1 MHVKWFHCFMLHG
14 LILPLE
20 INFQNPFAKPQ
31 IETTPCYLHQRFRK
45 WHESESRSGWQE
57 NLLSQSHV
65 HFLLSSCRNWIKR
78 TLHYPL
84 GKGLALSCSPAQ
96 GPCRFCF
103 SAGTTEPGKNPGS
116 DTLKEAYLLSLWSHH
131 KQNRLW
137 MPAYQNV
144 VGEKHMGRNINSLMS
159 KFTALTFLE

>member
-1 MHVKWFHCFMLHG
+1 MTG
-14 LILPLE
+14 
-20 INFQNPFAKPQ
+20 NP
-31 IETTPCYLHQRFRK
+31 
-45 WHESESRSGWQE
+45 
-57 NLLSQSHV
+57 LSQSHV

-84 GKGLALSCSPAQ
+84 GKGLALSCSPTQ
-96 GPCRFCF
+96 CPCKVCF
-103 SAGTTEPGKNPGS
+103 SAGATEPGKNPGS

-144 VGEKHMGRNINSLMS
+144 VGEKHMGGNNNSLMS
-159 KFTALTFLE
+159 KFTALTFLEQNTSLFHGWSFHLCWGFGIDTSSLSPT